1 MESLYEIDKKVANLL
16 MDEFDEKYVD
26 EETGEVNEELA
37 RQDLDALEM
46 ERNEKLENI
55 ALFIKNLNGEIT
67 LLKQEETALST
78 RRKAKENKVERLKQ
92 YVSNSMQTFG
102 DLKIETPRVALSF
115 RKSESVVVEDS
126 SLLEP
131 RYLKEKIEYSA
142 DKTLIKRELKAGNVV
157 LGARLVENN
166 NLQIK

>member
-67 LLKQEETALST
+67 LLKQEETALS
-78 RRKAKENKVERLKQ
+78 
-92 YVSNSMQTFG
+92 
-102 DLKIETPRVALSF
+102 D
-115 RKSESVVVEDS
+115 RKSVV
-126 SLLEP
+126 
-131 RYLKEKIEYSA
+131 
-142 DKTLIKRELKAGNVV
+142 
-157 LGARLVENN
+157 
-166 NLQIK
+166 

>member
-102 DLKIETPRVALSF
+102 DLKLETPRVALSF
-115 RKSESVVVEDS
+115 RKSESVLVEDS

-131 RYLKEKIEYSA
+131 RYLKVEYSA

-157 LGARLVENN
+157 PGARLVENN